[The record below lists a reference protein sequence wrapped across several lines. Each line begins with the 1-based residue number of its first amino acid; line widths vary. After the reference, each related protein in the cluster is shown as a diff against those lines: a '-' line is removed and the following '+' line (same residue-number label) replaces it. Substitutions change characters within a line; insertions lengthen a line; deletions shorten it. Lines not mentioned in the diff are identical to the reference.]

1 MDVALDSLKCYC
13 NDPVSNFTRCRKLP
27 ARTPFECIMS
37 LSNYSSIG
45 ELSHFFEGHGPHFAF
60 YETIISYLPVTA
72 PFFMHEKKSL
82 IEGLIYYICFFAKF
96 QVSLH
101 ISSSVFSATH
111 PNCSFAR
118 VGSA

>member
-72 PFFMHEKKSL
+72 PFFYLLLKDSRLEAIL
-82 IEGLIYYICFFAKF
+82 FTLEYVFF
-96 QVSLH
+96 
-101 ISSSVFSATH
+101 
-111 PNCSFAR
+111 
-118 VGSA
+118 